1 MMFFARLTFTSKR
14 IMEVEIL
21 VDIEVLHDQLL
32 ETKRVAVGFLCFL
45 ALDKDNR
52 PAPIPNL
59 KVLSYSFTV

>member
-1 MMFFARLTFTSKR
+1 
-14 IMEVEIL
+14 MEVEIL